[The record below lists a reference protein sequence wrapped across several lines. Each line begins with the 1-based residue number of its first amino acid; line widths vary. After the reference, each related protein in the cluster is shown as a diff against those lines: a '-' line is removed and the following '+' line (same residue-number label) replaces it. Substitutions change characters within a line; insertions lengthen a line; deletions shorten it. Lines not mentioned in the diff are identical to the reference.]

1 MPRIAAPSV
10 QEHVARQEAAVVAAA
25 IRLFNERGVHDV
37 SVADIAAEVG
47 LARNSLYRYFPD
59 KAHILAAWFRH
70 TITPLIEES
79 AAIAAEDGPV
89 ADRLERWVDAHL
101 AYLTNPEHASLLGAW
116 GETSNLPDDV
126 RSELGEGHQRL
137 YAALGRILADITTP
151 ERDLEVVA
159 LLVAAVVRSGAE
171 QVRSGADPGVVAEE
185 VRRAA
190 RAIAGVAGAPAVRSG
205 RRAGTSSP
213 RPAS

>member
-1 MPRIAAPSV
+1 MPRIAAGSV

-70 TITPLIEES
+70 TITPLVEQS
-79 AAIAAEDGPV
+79 NAIAAEVGP
-89 ADRLERWVDAHL
+89 AGERLGRWVDAQL
-101 AYLTNPEHASLLGAW
+101 AYLTNPDHAALLGAW
-116 GETSNLPDDV
+116 GETPNLPDDV
-126 RSELGEGHQRL
+126 RAELAAGHREL
-137 YAALGRILADITTP
+137 YAALGRILIETSP
-151 ERDLEVVA
+151 PPRDLDVVA
-159 LLVAAVVRSGAE
+159 FLIAAVVRSGAE
-171 QVRSGADPGVVAEE
+171 QVRAGAPSAVVFKE

-190 RAIAGVAGAPAVRSG
+190 RAIAGV
-205 RRAGTSSP
+205 
-213 RPAS
+213 

>member
-1 MPRIAAPSV
+1 MPRIAAGSV

-70 TITPLIEES
+70 TIEPLVEES
-79 AAIAAEDGPV
+79 NAIAAEDGP
-89 ADRLERWVDAHL
+89 ADERLDRWVDAQL
-101 AYLTNPEHASLLGAW
+101 GYLTNPDHAALLGAW
-116 GETSNLPDDV
+116 GETPNLPDDV
-126 RSELGEGHQRL
+126 RAELAAGHREL
-137 YAALGRILADITTP
+137 YAALDRILADASPTH
-151 ERDLEVVA
+151 RDLGVVA
-159 LLVAAVVRSGAE
+159 LLIAAVVRSGAE
-171 QVRSGADPGVVAEE
+171 QVRGGSTSTVVFDE

-190 RAIAGVAGAPAVRSG
+190 RAIAGL
-205 RRAGTSSP
+205 
-213 RPAS
+213 